1 MLIRIGLHLEI
12 ISCMWDQKKNL
23 VHVYTIHKIN
33 THWCVAKCL
42 HNHKQQL
49 HFPTAETVSI
59 KNTIHGYT
67 ASPSIPSTTVEID
80 DTKVFTIA
88 FCISGGFLLVLVILA
103 TTVLLVLSR
112 RFRGNNYYNK
122 SF

>member
-1 MLIRIGLHLEI
+1 MCR
-12 ISCMWDQKKNL
+12 
-23 VHVYTIHKIN
+23 
-33 THWCVAKCL
+33 KCL
-42 HNHKQQL
+42 HNRKQQL

-59 KNTIHGYT
+59 KNTILGYT

-103 TTVLLVLSR
+103 TTVLLVLSK

-122 SF
+122 PF